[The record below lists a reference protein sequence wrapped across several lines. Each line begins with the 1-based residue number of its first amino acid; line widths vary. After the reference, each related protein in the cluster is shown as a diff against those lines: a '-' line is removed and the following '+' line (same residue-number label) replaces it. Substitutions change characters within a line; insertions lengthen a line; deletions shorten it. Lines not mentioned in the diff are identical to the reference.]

1 MMGGNCPS
9 MGIERMTGQKS
20 GNMKS
25 SIDKC
30 AISVIQ
36 IEPKHQ
42 GNVSQNKEHD
52 DIQMLK
58 NMGLTGWLK
67 GGSIEGP

>member
-1 MMGGNCPS
+1 

-42 GNVSQNKEHD
+42 GNVSRNKEHD
-52 DIQMLK
+52 DIQMSK
-58 NMGLTGWLK
+58 KYGSDWTAQGWLHRGTMVK
-67 GGSIEGP
+67 